1 MAPIEQSEA
10 ERLQAHRT
18 AYARQVTAAAG
29 IPPDSEIEA
38 ALARIP
44 REMFVGPRPWRILSG
59 RGRLRTTSDDPAV
72 LYQDVLVSLGGEPG
86 LNNGQPSLHAMCLE
100 ALNPQRGERVVQV
113 GAGTGYYT
121 AVLALLV
128 GETGE
133 VDAYEIEPD
142 LAERAR
148 ANLADFQQVE
158 VHSRSGTLEPLPQ
171 CDALYVNAAAVEPLP
186 VWLDTLKPE
195 GRLLFPL
202 AADDGT
208 GEMLLVTRKT
218 EIEYAANFLCPV
230 QFVPCIGAQDEQAG
244 RALQAAYSRSH
255 QRDVRR
261 LVRNNAPG
269 QSCWL
274 AGRGWWMGS

>member
-1 MAPIEQSEA
+1 MAPIEQIEA
-10 ERLQAHRT
+10 ERLQACRR
-18 AYARQVTAAAG
+18 AYARQVTAVAG
-29 IPPDSEIEA
+29 IPPGSEIEA
-38 ALARIP
+38 ALAEVQ
-44 REMFVGPRPWRILSG
+44 REKFVGPPPWRILSG

-86 LNNGQPSLHAMCLE
+86 LNNGQPSLHAMCLRT
-100 ALNPQRGERVVQV
+100 LGPKRGDRVVHV

-128 GETGE
+128 GETGI

-142 LAERAR
+142 LSERAR
-148 ANLADFQQVE
+148 TNLAELRQVE
-158 VHSRSGTLEPLPQ
+158 VHGRSGAIEPLPQ
-171 CDALYVNAAAVEPLP
+171 CDVLYVNAAAVEPLA
-186 VWLDTLKPE
+186 VWLDALKPE

-218 EIEYAANFLCPV
+218 ATEYAANFLCPV
-230 QFVPCIGAQDEQAG
+230 QFVPCIGAQGEQAG
-244 RALQAAYSRSH
+244 RALQAAYRRGH
-255 QRDVRR
+255 QRNVRR
-261 LVRNNAPG
+261 LARNTIPD

-274 AGRGWWMGS
+274 AGSGWWMGS